1 MQNRNEAE
9 TLKISTPFGSMFLSL
24 AYRADGRPAEFN
36 IDMPQK
42 LEQTSVG
49 ILLDAISSAA
59 TRLLMEAR

>member
-1 MQNRNEAE
+1 MTERNDAE

-24 AYRADGRPAEFN
+24 AYARDGQPVEFN

-49 ILLDAISSAA
+49 VLLEAIADAA
-59 TRLLMEAR
+59 TRLLRSAT